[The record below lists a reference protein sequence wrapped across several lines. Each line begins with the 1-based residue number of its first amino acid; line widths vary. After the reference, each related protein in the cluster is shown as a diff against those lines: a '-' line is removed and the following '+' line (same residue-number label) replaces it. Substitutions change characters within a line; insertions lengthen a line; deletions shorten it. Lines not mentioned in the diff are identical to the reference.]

1 MSLRDLGWALSAA
14 GGPLAVGGPRRT
26 RLVLALRTDPQR
38 VYQRALAYFTEA
50 ELAEA
55 FAATRGVASPTQLR
69 AFLRRDPRDLLG
81 QFRALAPPRP
91 PIIMQRWN
99 SRRLALAAAM
109 LAITVVAG
117 YGTVRAFIPG
127 PVALGTDP
135 PSCGTGPA
143 VILSAQA
150 VPSAAL
156 LPCIAALPYGWHP
169 DGADIASGHARF
181 WLDSIWPDQRPSPS
195 P

>member
-127 PVALGTDP
+127 PAGLGADP
-135 PSCGTGPA
+135 PRCGTGAEDDRGAGAA
-143 VILSAQA
+143 VINAIHNA
-150 VPSAAL
+150 TGARIRDFPATPDKL
-156 LPCIAALPYGWHP
+156 LATLEA
-169 DGADIASGHARF
+169 
-181 WLDSIWPDQRPSPS
+181 LDS
-195 P
+195 